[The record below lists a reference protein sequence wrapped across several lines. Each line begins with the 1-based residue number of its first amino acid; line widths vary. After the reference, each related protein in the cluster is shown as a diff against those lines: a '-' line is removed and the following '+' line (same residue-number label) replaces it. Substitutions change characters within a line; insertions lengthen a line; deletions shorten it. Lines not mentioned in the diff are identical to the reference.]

1 MSTLAG
7 KRVIVTG
14 AAQGMGRAIA
24 VECARLGAEAVTVV
38 DLSEAGAQETA
49 SLVEAAGARASA
61 VLADL
66 TDPAQIEALVD
77 DAVAFGGGLD
87 TVFNNA
93 GVIDSA
99 FVDQPG
105 LLGTDLPTWDLV
117 FAVNVRAPWL
127 LMRAASAH
135 LLASERGPS
144 VVNAASVAAVNGAQ
158 DAVAYAA
165 SKAALVNLT
174 KSAAIALAPTVRVN
188 AYLPGVIATPM
199 ALGFLDAAEDRDY
212 RERHM
217 TGAQLLPRL
226 GDPAEVAQVACFL
239 ASDAASFVTG
249 GVYEVDGG
257 MLAWRGLRA

>member
-1 MSTLAG
+1 MSRLEG
-7 KRVIVTG
+7 KRVVVTG

-24 VECARLGAEAVTVV
+24 LECAREGAAAVTVV
-38 DLSEAGAQETA
+38 DLSEDAAGETA
-49 SLVEAAGARASA
+49 ALVEEAGSRALVVA
-61 VLADL
+61 ADL
-66 TDPAQIEALVD
+66 TDPEQIERIVAE
-77 DAVAFGGGLD
+77 AVAFGGGLD
-87 TVFNNA
+87 TLINNA
-93 GVIDSA
+93 GAIDSA
-99 FVDQPG
+99 FVEKPG
-105 LLGTDLPTWDLV
+105 LLGTDLRTWDLV

-127 LMRAASAH
+127 LMQAAAAA
-135 LLASERGPS
+135 LTASDRGPS
-144 VVNAASVAAVNGAQ
+144 VVNAASVAAMNGAQ

-174 KSAAIALAPTVRVN
+174 KSAAIALAPRVRVN

-226 GDPAEVAQVACFL
+226 GDPAEVARVACFL
-239 ASDAASFVTG
+239 ASDDASFVTG